1 MKRLH
6 QIKDQEVQK
15 WEWEKKLAKSKK
27 KKRLTI
33 AQIERRDNYKWGAMF
48 LIVFIS
54 VYIYLAS
61 FLEMDKTQS
70 HIDIQLKTL
79 NLLKEELALTANKV
93 EKMKRSDALS
103 KKAKTIGL
111 VDSKPEIIIV
121 NTKLN
126 ND

>member
-1 MKRLH
+1 M
-6 QIKDQEVQK
+6 
-15 WEWEKKLAKSKK
+15 AKSKK

-33 AQIERRDNYKWGAMF
+33 AQIERRDNYKWAAMF

-103 KKAKTIGL
+103 KKAKAIGL
-111 VDSKPEIIIV
+111 VDSKPETIIV

>member
-1 MKRLH
+1 
-6 QIKDQEVQK
+6 
-15 WEWEKKLAKSKK
+15 LAKSKK

>member
-1 MKRLH
+1 M
-6 QIKDQEVQK
+6 
-15 WEWEKKLAKSKK
+15 AKSKK

-79 NLLKEELALTANKV
+79 NLLEEELALTANKV
-93 EKMKRSDALS
+93 EKMKRADALS
-103 KKAKTIGL
+103 KKAKAHIQCLAILQLRSSPKL
-111 VDSKPEIIIV
+111 VEQ
-121 NTKLN
+121 LQQLRQ
-126 ND
+126 

>member
-1 MKRLH
+1 M
-6 QIKDQEVQK
+6 
-15 WEWEKKLAKSKK
+15 AKSKK

-93 EKMKRSDALS
+93 EKMKRADTLS
-103 KKAKTIGL
+103 KKAKAIGL
-111 VDSKPEIIIV
+111 VDSKPETIIV